1 MDTYIKMENLYIT
14 VFISDYVFPNQQKI
28 SLDYR
33 LNGQKFLNNKI
44 SIAPIRIEWTP
55 LFGMVCTGKIANW
68 RTENISLREIFL
80 HSRRGRD
87 RRI

>member
-1 MDTYIKMENLYIT
+1 MWIHTYIKMENLYIT

-44 SIAPIRIEWTP
+44 SIAPIR
-55 LFGMVCTGKIANW
+55 
-68 RTENISLREIFL
+68 SL
-80 HSRRGRD
+80 
-87 RRI
+87 

>member
-1 MDTYIKMENLYIT
+1 MNLKIFNAAIIKVNFCNRYNINVLKWHTGIYVDRYIKMENLFIT

-44 SIAPIRIEWTP
+44 SIAPIR
-55 LFGMVCTGKIANW
+55 
-68 RTENISLREIFL
+68 SLWKHA
-80 HSRRGRD
+80 HS
-87 RRI
+87 